1 MRAADQRGIG
11 VMPVVGY
18 NPAMQGEGYPGAE
31 EWAKFLVDTL
41 GKEPGLAF
49 WDVCNEPDY
58 PPNRSRALGRRVWPS
73 PSTWPG
79 VFRRLDGQTPV
90 TIGFAYEY
98 TMEQCAD
105 DVDVLVYP
113 RLPADAR
120 GGAVRHRKGEAR
132 RRGGAQAGHQ
142 RRDRAAWLAPIRT
155 T

>member
-1 MRAADQRGIG
+1 
-11 VMPVVGY
+11 
-18 NPAMQGEGYPGAE
+18 MQGEGYPGAE

-58 PPNRSRALGRRVWPS
+58 PPNQPERSPPRVAFAKHMA
-73 PSTWPG
+73 G

-105 DVDVLVYP
+105 DVDVLVYHGYQQT
-113 RLPADAR
+113 RR
-120 GGAVRHRKGEAR
+120 GSAVRHRKGQAR

-142 RRDRAAWLAPIRT
+142 R
-155 T
+155 